1 MNTKKEENYVAP
13 ETVSVELV
21 SESIIC
27 NSEITDIDSERLDY
41 GDPKSLTW

>member
-1 MNTKKEENYVAP
+1 MNSKMEENYVAP

-27 NSEITDIDSERLDY
+27 NSEITGIDSERIDY
-41 GDPKSLTW
+41 GNPENLTW

>member
-1 MNTKKEENYVAP
+1 MNSKMEENYVAP

-27 NSEITDIDSERLDY
+27 NSEITGIESERIDY
-41 GDPKSLTW
+41 GNPQDLTW

>member
-1 MNTKKEENYVAP
+1 MNTKMEENYVAP

-27 NSEITDIDSERLDY
+27 NSEITGIDSKRLDY
-41 GDPKSLTW
+41 GDPESLTW